1 MVGMTICF
9 GPADRLLGNLAAL
22 LGRDRDAEGHY
33 RMALELARRSE
44 SPVWEAHVLADHSR
58 FLRRRGAQKRAAELG
73 QRARQIAE
81 SLGMEGLAARAR
93 ADIAAVAEGVSGDPV
108 SPGPSLPDGL
118 SAREWEVLELV
129 ATGSSNRESAKSSSS
144 VRTRSP
150 TTSGPSSKRPA
161 APTAPRRPPMPRAPP
176 PLPAL
181 RPATEEPGSGLT
193 GGHGQPPAAQ
203 GCWLET
209 ETTSPVM

>member
-1 MVGMTICF
+1 
-9 GPADRLLGNLAAL
+9 
-22 LGRDRDAEGHY
+22 
-33 RMALELARRSE
+33 MALELARRSE

-93 ADIAAVAEGVSGDPV
+93 ADIAAVAEGVSSDPV

-129 ATGSSNRESAKSSSS
+129 ATGSSNREIGEKLFISQNTVANH
-144 VRTRSP
+144 VRAILQKTGCANR
-150 TTSGPSSKRPA
+150 TEA
-161 APTAPRRPPMPRAPP
+161 ATY
-176 PLPAL
+176 
-181 RPATEEPGSGLT
+181 
-193 GGHGQPPAAQ
+193 AARHHLSQ
-203 GCWLET
+203 H
-209 ETTSPVM
+209 